1 MIRQFWHWTCSIATV
16 VLIASPAAGEE
27 VTDPFALSPEE
38 LFGAEVISASRSPQS
53 VWEAPAA
60 IYVVTAADIQRS
72 GATTIAEALRLV
84 PGVQVAR
91 TNTSG
96 WAVSVRGFNSALAN
110 KLLVLIDGR
119 ESYDP
124 LFSGVYWD
132 VQDTA
137 LEDIERIE
145 VIRGPGATLWGANA
159 VNGVIN
165 IITRRAA
172 DTQGMLVSAAAGD
185 TERASVTARYGGSA
199 GENVQW
205 RVYGRAFDRAAQ
217 NSLAGG
223 DDNSAWQAWRGGFR
237 ADAALTPR
245 DALTV
250 QGDIYH
256 SETGQMRLVSALAP
270 PYASLQQETIVA
282 EGANVLA
289 RWTREM
295 ASDGRLTAQAYVD
308 LTRRR
313 QALLEDRRTTFDLDI
328 QYEFPAMGPHD
339 VVAGVRYRN
348 SEDVVTETEIITSP
362 NRSHQS
368 ELLSAFVQDEITLA
382 PRWRLTLGSKFDDNH
397 YSGFEVQPSAR
408 LQWMGDEQMAWASVS
423 RAVRSPSELER
434 EFNIILGAGDIL
446 GTLVTAEL
454 LPSPDFE
461 SEELTAYEFGYRRQ
475 WTDTLAMDVALFHNE
490 YDNLATLTPIAPFVA
505 ADPPR
510 IILAPILTTN
520 STAAQA
526 QGGEIVF
533 DWRAS
538 ETLAMTFSWSVL
550 NLNLDG
556 PPAPLAVDAEV
567 AEGQSPEN
575 QATLRVEW
583 DPIQRWSVDA
593 SLYYVDDLPTFQIQ
607 DYVRADLRVGYQLTP
622 SVQVELIGQNIF
634 DNEHREF
641 GAPSEANA
649 ATISS
654 NVFGRL
660 TWRN

>member
-1 MIRQFWHWTCSIATV
+1 MIRQFWHWTCSVATAALV
-16 VLIASPAAGEE
+16 AAPAAAEDIP
-27 VTDPFALSPEE
+27 DPFALSPEE

-60 IYVVTAADIQRS
+60 VYVITATDIQRA

-110 KLLVLIDGR
+110 KLLVLVDGR
-119 ESYDP
+119 ETYDP

-137 LEDIERIE
+137 LEDIDRIE

-172 DTQGMLVSAAAGD
+172 ETQGALISATAGD
-185 TERASVTARYGGSA
+185 TERASITARYGGSA

-205 RVYGRAFDRAAQ
+205 RIYGRAFDRDGQ
-217 NSLAGG
+217 TSLTGG

-237 ADAALTPR
+237 TDVAMTPR

-256 SETGQMRLVSALAP
+256 SETGQMRLVSSLAP
-270 PYASLQQETIVA
+270 PYASLQEESIVA

-295 ASDGRLTAQAYVD
+295 ANDGRLTAQAYVD
-308 LTRRR
+308 LTRRN
-313 QALLEDRRTTFDLDI
+313 QALLEDRRTTFDLDV
-328 QYEFPAMGPHD
+328 QYEFPAMGRHD
-339 VVAGVRYRN
+339 LIAGVRYRN
-348 SEDVVTETEIITSP
+348 SADVVTETEIITSP
-362 NRSHQS
+362 NRTHRS
-368 ELLSAFVQDEITLA
+368 ELFSAFVQDEITLA

-408 LQWMGDEQMAWASVS
+408 LQWMGDEQMAWAAIS

-434 EFNIILGAGDIL
+434 EFNIVLGAGEIT
-446 GTLVTAEL
+446 GILVTAEL
-454 LPSPDFE
+454 LPSQDFE

-475 WTDTLAMDVALFHNE
+475 WSPSLAMDVALFHNE
-490 YDNLATLTPIAPFVA
+490 YDNLATLTPLAPFIA

-510 IILAPILTTN
+510 IVLAPILTTN
-520 STAAQA
+520 STSAQA

-538 ETLAMTFSWSVL
+538 DTLGVTLSWSTL
-550 NLNLDG
+550 NIEMDG
-556 PPAPLAVDAEV
+556 PPAGLAVDAEV
-567 AEGQSPEN
+567 AEGQSPDN
-575 QATLRVEW
+575 QATLRAEW
-583 DPIQRWSVDA
+583 DPSDRWSFDA
-593 SLYYVDDLPTFQIQ
+593 SIYYVDELPAFQVE
-607 DYVRADLRVGYQLTP
+607 DYVRADVRIGYQLTP
-622 SVQVELIGQNIF
+622 SVQVELVGQNLF
-634 DNEHREF
+634 DDEHREF
-641 GAPSEANA
+641 TNPGEANA
-649 ATISS
+649 ATIAS